1 MNRIKEMRQARGW
14 LQRDLERQLNLGH
27 GNISKYEKEERSL
40 TPDLICR
47 LCDLFGCTSD
57 YLLCRSASSAV
68 TVSDE
73 DAALL
78 SAYHAADD
86 RARAVV
92 DLTLEPYK
100 IDGQPEMIQLA
111 ARGKRIEKLNGTP
124 DRDEIREALSQVKSE
139 SEPE

>member
-47 LCDLFGCTSD
+47 LCDLFGCTAD
-57 YLLCRSASSAV
+57 YLLCRGSSPVAALL
-68 TVSDE
+68 DE

-78 SAYHAADD
+78 AAYHAADD

-100 IDGQPEMIQLA
+100 KDSQPEMIQLA
-111 ARGKRIEKLNGTP
+111 ARGKRIDKLSGAP

-139 SEPE
+139 TE